1 MDLEVRSVTEKQLRA
16 EIVNQAKS
24 WVGRKES
31 DGTHRVIID
40 VYNSIYPLP
49 RGYRMTYTDPWC
61 ATFVSACAQ
70 VWGLTGI
77 IFPECGC
84 IPMINLY
91 KQQGRWMED
100 DAYIPQPGDVIF
112 YDWED
117 SGVGDNVGASDH
129 VGLVA
134 SVDGGVI
141 SIIEGNCGNMVQF
154 TARKINSRYIRGYG
168 LPDYAAAA
176 AEMTGDEPARDD
188 APGVPDPTVIVIPD
202 PGPTPPPDTQDPA
215 ELPALL
221 PGRCCVALP
230 LLRFGDRSEAVRA
243 AQFLLKGR
251 DFPVGWMGADG
262 DFGAK
267 TEAAVRRFQRSRGLE
282 TDGVIGPLTWAALI
296 KLT

>member
-77 IFPECGC
+77 IYPECGC

-91 KQQGRWMED
+91 KQHGRWMED
-100 DAYIPQPGDVIF
+100 DAYVPHPGDVIF
-112 YDWED
+112 YDWQD
-117 SGVGDNVGASDH
+117 TGVGDNMGASDH

-134 SVDGGVI
+134 SVDGDVI
-141 SIIEGNCGNMVQF
+141 NIIEGNCGNMVQY

-168 LPDYAAAA
+168 LPDYASMAN
-176 AEMTGDEPARDD
+176 EEEPEE
-188 APGVPDPTVIVIPD
+188 PEEPDVVIPD
-202 PGPTPPPDTQDPA
+202 EEPEVPTWTVEVPTLEFGHVGGYVAAAQ
-215 ELPALL
+215 ALL
-221 PGRCCVALP
+221 V
-230 LLRFGDRSEAVRA
+230 LRGC
-243 AQFLLKGR
+243 G
-251 DFPVGWMGADG
+251 VGPDGADG
-262 DFGAK
+262 DFGAN
-267 TEAAVRRFQRSRGLE
+267 TRSAVLRFQRSRGLE
-282 TDGVIGPLTWAALI
+282 DDGVIGPVTWTAL
-296 KLT
+296 LRG

>member
-16 EIVNQAKS
+16 EIVHQAKS

-91 KQQGRWMED
+91 KQHGRWMED
-100 DAYIPQPGDVIF
+100 DAYVPQPGDVIF
-112 YDWED
+112 YDWQD

-134 SVDGGVI
+134 SVDGNVI
-141 SIIEGNCGNMVQF
+141 NIIEGNCGNMVQY
-154 TARKINSRYIRGYG
+154 TARQVDSRYIRGYG
-168 LPDYAAAA
+168 LPDYASMANGI
-176 AEMTGDEPARDD
+176 EEPHGVVIIPDDEPAEE
-188 APGVPDPTVIVIPD
+188 
-202 PGPTPPPDTQDPA
+202 TPSQETCMV
-215 ELPALL
+215 ELPELM
-221 PGRCCVALP
+221 V
-230 LLRFGDRSEAVRA
+230 GDEGEAVRA
-243 AQFLLKGR
+243 AQSLLELRGFR
-251 DFPVGWMGADG
+251 CGWMGCDG
-262 DFGAK
+262 EFGDK
-267 TEAAVRRFQRSRGLE
+267 TQSAVGKFQRARGLTQDGIIGRE
-282 TDGVIGPLTWAALI
+282 TWTALI
-296 KLT
+296 RDGR

>member
-1 MDLEVRSVTEKQLRA
+1 MTENQLRA

-77 IFPECGC
+77 IYPECGC

-91 KQQGRWMED
+91 KQHGRWMED
-100 DAYIPQPGDVIF
+100 DAYVPQPGDVIF
-112 YDWED
+112 YDWQD

-134 SVDGGVI
+134 SVDGDVI
-141 SIIEGNCGNMVQF
+141 NIIEGNCGNMVQY

-168 LPDYAAAA
+168 LPDYAGMAN
-176 AEMTGDEPARDD
+176 EEDEPVGDD
-188 APGVPDPTVIVIPD
+188 APGVPDPAVIEIPD
-202 PGPTPPPDTQDPA
+202 PGQAPAPDKPEPVEPQT
-215 ELPALL
+215 LL
-221 PGRCCVALP
+221 PGLCCVALP
-230 LLRFGDRSEAVRA
+230 FLQCGCRSEAVRA
-243 AQFLLKGR
+243 AQLLLRGR
-251 DFPVGWMGADG
+251 GFDLGRTGADG

-296 KLT
+296 KFT

>member
-91 KQQGRWMED
+91 KQHGRWMED
-100 DAYIPQPGDVIF
+100 DAYVPHPGDVIF
-112 YDWED
+112 YDWQD

-134 SVDGGVI
+134 SVDGNVI
-141 SIIEGNCGNMVQF
+141 NIIEGNCGNMVQY
-154 TARKINSRYIRGYG
+154 TARQVDSRYIRGYG
-168 LPDYAAAA
+168 LPDYASMANGI
-176 AEMTGDEPARDD
+176 EEPHGVVIIPDDEPAEE
-188 APGVPDPTVIVIPD
+188 
-202 PGPTPPPDTQDPA
+202 TPSQETCMV
-215 ELPALL
+215 ELPELM
-221 PGRCCVALP
+221 V
-230 LLRFGDRSEAVRA
+230 GDEGEAVRA
-243 AQFLLKGR
+243 AQSLLELRGFR
-251 DFPVGWMGADG
+251 CGWMGCDG
-262 DFGAK
+262 EFGDK
-267 TEAAVRRFQRSRGLE
+267 TQSAVGKFQRARGLTQDGIIGRE
-282 TDGVIGPLTWAALI
+282 TWTALI
-296 KLT
+296 RDGR

>member
-49 RGYRMTYTDPWC
+49 RGYRMTYSDPWC

-84 IPMINLY
+84 APMINLY
-91 KQQGRWMED
+91 KQHGRWMED
-100 DAYIPQPGDVIF
+100 DAYVPQPGDVIF
-112 YDWED
+112 YDWQD
-117 SGVGDNVGASDH
+117 TGVGDNVGAPDH

-134 SVDGGVI
+134 SVDGNVI
-141 SIIEGNCGNMVQF
+141 NIIEGNCGNMVQY

-168 LPDYAAAA
+168 LPDYASMSN
-176 AEMTGDEPARDD
+176 EEEEPEQ
-188 APGVPDPTVIVIPD
+188 PEEPDVVIPD
-202 PGPTPPPDTQDPA
+202 EEPEASSWFVEVPSLEFGHIGGYVAAAQ
-215 ELPALL
+215 ALL
-221 PGRCCVALP
+221 I
-230 LLRFGDRSEAVRA
+230 LRGFG
-243 AQFLLKGR
+243 
-251 DFPVGWMGADG
+251 VGPDGADG
-262 DFGAK
+262 DFGAN
-267 TEAAVRRFQRSRGLE
+267 TRSAVLRFQQSRGLE
-282 TDGVIGPLTWAALI
+282 DDGVIGPVTWAAL
-296 KLT
+296 LRG